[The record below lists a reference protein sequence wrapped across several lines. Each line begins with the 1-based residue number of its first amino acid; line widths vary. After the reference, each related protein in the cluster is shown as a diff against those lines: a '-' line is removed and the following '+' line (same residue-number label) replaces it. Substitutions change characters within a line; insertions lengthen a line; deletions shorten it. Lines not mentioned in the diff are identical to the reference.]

1 MTDDRDTRIRA
12 LVVELLDASPPAPP
26 LPAQPA
32 PQAGWRH
39 RRLGVVIACTA
50 IVIGGTVAAVIVVR
64 EGDRPSASDVGIHAG
79 HTTRP
84 PLRYDNPTQP
94 PPLRVQAGSN
104 YVDVTTVLGCWYT
117 QLTGGNAVDGVGRCA
132 DGVVD
137 ASRFRLVV
145 SGRRRVVLRLPIVAN
160 VNASLAPGPAP
171 TTIDHELPPLVTGSP
186 VSLRQPS
193 SNTWELS
200 IPAAPVSHVLL
211 IDIHADTTVSGTK
224 VSGDAYYGL
233 ELTLAPRS

>member
-32 PQAGWRH
+32 LRTGWRH
-39 RRLGVVIACTA
+39 RRLGLVIACTA
-50 IVIGGTVAAVIVVR
+50 IVIGGALGAVIVMR
-64 EGDRPSASDVGIHAG
+64 EGDTPSASDVGIHAG
-79 HTTRP
+79 HTPRP
-84 PLRYDNPTQP
+84 PLRYENLTQP

-117 QLTGGNAVDGVGRCA
+117 QPAGGNPVDGVGLCA

-145 SGRRRVVLRLPIVAN
+145 SGRRRIVLRLPIVAD
-160 VNASLAPGPAP
+160 VNASLALAPAP
-171 TTIDHELPPLVTGSP
+171 TTIDHELPPVVTGSP
-186 VSLRQPS
+186 VSLRQTS

-200 IPAAPVSHVLL
+200 IPAAPASQVLL

-224 VSGDAYYGL
+224 VSGDAHYGL
-233 ELTLAPRS
+233 ELTLASRS

>member
-32 PQAGWRH
+32 PRTGGRH
-39 RRLGVVIACTA
+39 RRLGLVIACTA

-64 EGDRPSASDVGIHAG
+64 EGDHPSASDVGIHAG
-79 HTTRP
+79 HTPRP
-84 PLRYDNPTQP
+84 PLRYENPTQP

-104 YVDVTTVLGCWYT
+104 YVDVTTVLGCWFNQPT
-117 QLTGGNAVDGVGRCA
+117 VGNGTARCA
-132 DGVVD
+132 DGRVD
-137 ASRFRLVV
+137 ASRFRLLIT
-145 SGRRRVVLRLPIVAN
+145 GRRRIVLRLPIVAEAE
-160 VNASLAPGPAP
+160 ASLAPGPAP
-171 TTIDHELPPLVTGSP
+171 PAADHELPPLVTGSP
-186 VSLRQPS
+186 VSLRQLS

-200 IPAAPVSHVLL
+200 IPPAPASQVLL

-224 VSGDAYYGL
+224 VSGDAHYAL
-233 ELTLAPRS
+233 ELTLAPRG